1 MLAIQNKD
9 INLKSRNILKN
20 TDYLSSK
27 TTQKMILRLIKDASI
42 SRPKLAGYLDIT
54 ALDLLKLVE
63 NRAPL
68 DLIQR
73 ISLPLVNR
81 YCLTE
86 FINQ

>member
-1 MLAIQNKD
+1 ML
-9 INLKSRNILKN
+9 LVF
-20 TDYLSSK
+20 
-27 TTQKMILRLIKDASI
+27 IKDASI

-54 ALDLLKLVE
+54 TLDLLKLVE
-63 NRAPL
+63 DRRRIA

-73 ISLPLVNR
+73 IHLPLVNR

>member
-1 MLAIQNKD
+1 MLVIQNKN
-9 INLKSRNILKN
+9 INLNSRNILKN
-20 TDYLSSK
+20 TGYLSSK

-54 ALDLLKLVE
+54 TLDLLKLAE
-63 NRAPL
+63 DRAPL
-68 DLIQR
+68 NLVQK

>member
-1 MLAIQNKD
+1 MLVIQNKN
-9 INLKSRNILKN
+9 INLNSRNILKN
-20 TDYLSSK
+20 TGYLSSK

-42 SRPKLAGYLDIT
+42 SRPKLASYLNIT
-54 ALDLLKLVE
+54 ILDLLKLAE

-68 DLIQR
+68 NLVQK